1 MARRPGLLVGL
12 DVGTAKVAAVV
23 AEALGDSFNVVG
35 VGASPSEGL
44 RKGVVV
50 DMEATVQAIVR
61 AVKEAELSA
70 DCEIH
75 SVIASVGGGHVKG
88 FNSHGVVAV
97 RDRDIE
103 AVDVDHVSQAA
114 RAVPLPGDQDI
125 LHVLTQEYLVDGQ
138 DGIKDPVGMSGVRLE
153 ARVHIVTT
161 SVAAAQNVMKCCQ
174 RSGLHV
180 ADLVLAP
187 LGAAEAV
194 LTAEEKELGVAVVD
208 VGAGT
213 TGLIV
218 CEGGAVR
225 HTAVLSVGGN
235 HVSSDISAGLR
246 TPFREADQLKL
257 RFGAVLDRGIASD
270 ETIEVSV
277 VGGRGSRAVP
287 RRILAEIMG
296 PRFEEIFSLVLRQIE
311 RCGLEQSLA
320 SGVVLTGG
328 SVLAP
333 GVAELAEKVFGFPVR
348 IGAPVGCSG
357 VEEALA
363 SPAYAAALGLVRHG
377 MESRDP
383 LPGLIE
389 GGHVFSRMGR
399 RMVGWLKEL
408 V

>member
-23 AEALGDSFNVVG
+23 AEPLGDTLNVVG
-35 VGASPSEGL
+35 MGASPSEGL

-50 DMEATVQAIVR
+50 DMEATVQAIAR

-75 SVIASVGGGHVKG
+75 NVIASVGGGHVKG

-103 AVDVDHVSQAA
+103 SVDVDHVSQAA
-114 RAVPLPGDQDI
+114 RAVPLPGDQDV
-125 LHVLTQEYLVDGQ
+125 LHVLMQEFLVDGQ

-153 ARVHIVTT
+153 ARAHIVTT
-161 SVAAAQNVMKCCQ
+161 AVAAAQNVMKCCQ
-174 RSGLHV
+174 RAGLHV

-194 LTAEEKELGVAVVD
+194 LTAEEKELGVVVVD

-218 CEGGAVR
+218 YEGGAVR
-225 HTAVLSVGGN
+225 HSAVLSVGGN

-246 TPFREADQLKL
+246 TPFREADQIKL
-257 RFGAVLDRGIASD
+257 RYGAAIDRDISSD
-270 ETIEVSV
+270 EMIEVSM
-277 VGGRGSRAVP
+277 VGGRGSRTVP

-296 PRFEEIFSLVLRQIE
+296 PRFAEIFALVLRQIE

-328 SVLAP
+328 SVLTP
-333 GVAELAEKVFGFPVR
+333 GVTELAERVFGFPVR
-348 IGAPVGCSG
+348 RGGPVGCSG
-357 VEEALA
+357 VEEALS
-363 SPAYAAALGLVRHG
+363 SPAFAAALGLVRHG

-383 LPGLIE
+383 LPGLVE